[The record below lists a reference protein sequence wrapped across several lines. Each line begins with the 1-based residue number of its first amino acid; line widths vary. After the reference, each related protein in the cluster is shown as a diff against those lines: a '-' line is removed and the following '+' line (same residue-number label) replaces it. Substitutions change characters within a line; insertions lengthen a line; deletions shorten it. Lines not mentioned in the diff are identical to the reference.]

1 MRTPG
6 KRVCRKATR
15 VRIPAHPPFV
25 YLACAVAIGNDVAMR
40 FLFAL
45 VFVAILPLA
54 RAEET
59 RRLAGGT
66 LEVAKREARNG
77 KFADALTALDV
88 IDKAGKSTAESLDLR
103 GCIYLEQEKFDDAIK
118 TFEAAH
124 SAKDALFLPRLHL
137 GDVLFRQ
144 RKFDAARAVYERLD
158 QQTNVLMSNEH
169 LRYGVLLARLGAHD
183 EAGAQLAFARIKFPT
198 ETPAYYY
205 AQAAWQFAHERKSDA
220 RKWLSTADKIFDADA
235 TAWFARPL
243 YDLGWL
249 PKKPVI
255 ALD

>member
-1 MRTPG
+1 MRS
-6 KRVCRKATR
+6 
-15 VRIPAHPPFV
+15 
-25 YLACAVAIGNDVAMR
+25 
-40 FLFAL
+40 LFAL
-45 VFVAILPLA
+45 FLIAILPLA

-59 RRLAGGT
+59 RRLDAGT
-66 LEVAKREARNG
+66 LEVAKRAAQNG
-77 KFADALTALDV
+77 KFADALAALNA
-88 IDKAGKSTAESLDLR
+88 IDKRGKPTAESLDLR
-103 GCIYLEQEKFDDAIK
+103 GCIYLEQEKFDDATK
-118 TFEAAH
+118 AFEAAH
-124 SAKDALFLPRLHL
+124 SANDALFLPRLHL

-144 RKFDAARAVYERLD
+144 KKFDAARAVYERLD

-169 LRYGVLLARLGAHD
+169 VRYGVLLARLGAHD

-249 PKKPVI
+249 RKSQ
-255 ALD
+255 

>member
-1 MRTPG
+1 
-6 KRVCRKATR
+6 
-15 VRIPAHPPFV
+15 
-25 YLACAVAIGNDVAMR
+25 MR

-59 RRLAGGT
+59 RRLSAGA
-66 LEVAKREARNG
+66 LEVVKREARNG
-77 KFADALTALDV
+77 KFADALAALDA
-88 IDKAGKSTAESLDLR
+88 IDKSGKPTAESLDLR
-103 GCIYLEQEKFDDAIK
+103 GCIYLEQEKFDDATK
-118 TFEAAH
+118 AFEAAH
-124 SAKDALFLPRLHL
+124 SANDALFLPRLHL

-144 RKFDAARAVYERLD
+144 KKFDAARAAYERLD

-169 LRYGVLLARLGAHD
+169 LRYGVLLARLGSHD

-205 AQAAWQFAHERKSDA
+205 GQAAWQFAHDRKGDA
-220 RKWLSTADKIFDADA
+220 KKWLSTADKIFDAAA